1 MKQETKPL
9 SKPVDPAKEQTLAF
23 EKATA
28 LFHKRD
34 FARARELFAAAAAG
48 PASELAHSALMYQK
62 MCERRLGEGP
72 AQAKSP
78 EDLYTLG
85 VSLLNRGDLDGAK
98 AAIEKAITQKPEADH
113 YHYTLAL
120 CAGQRG
126 DLAAAAAHL
135 RKAIEL
141 QPSNRIAA
149 LNDADFHAMAQHA
162 PIRELLNGER
172 SNAG

>member
-1 MKQETKPL
+1 MKQEAKPL

-28 LFHKRD
+28 MFHKRD
-34 FARARELFAAAAAG
+34 FARARDLFAEAAG
-48 PASELAHSALMYQK
+48 GPGVELAHSALMYK
-62 MCERRLGEGP
+62 NMCERRLGGGP

-78 EDLYTLG
+78 EELYTLG
-85 VSLLNRGDLDGAK
+85 VSLMNRGDLEGARV
-98 AAIEKAITQKPEADH
+98 AIEKALAQQPDADH

-149 LNDADFHAMAQHA
+149 LNDADFHAIAQQA

-172 SNAG
+172 SDAG